1 MYYNGLVNLMLENL
15 NPEQKLAVETTDGPL
30 LVLSGAGT
38 GKTRVLTTRVAYIL
52 NNALA
57 LPWQVLALTFT
68 NKAANEMKTRLATFS
83 DGASWYASDVWCG
96 TFHSICLRILRA
108 NADAAGL
115 RRDFIIYGEDD
126 QKRILKNVFA
136 EMGLDIKDFSPSDW
150 VERISSIKDKG
161 LHSTEH
167 TSDTALKILNA
178 YNAELARLGAVDF
191 GDIILRVLQLFDV
204 FPDILA
210 RYQRQFKYILVDE
223 FQDTNAAQMQFLQML
238 TRGIENP
245 NICCVGDDD
254 QSIYSWRGAEIK
266 NILNF
271 ERTFPNAQIIRLETN
286 YRSTPNI
293 LGAANSLIRHNTGRL
308 GKDLHTAPNAPA
320 GEPVYVLTVPS
331 DFDEARLV
339 SDIIMRK
346 SDDESYSNY
355 AVLIRAGSLS
365 RLFEEEFTARGIP
378 YKLIGATKFYDRE
391 EIKDVI
397 AYLRLL
403 VYPFDDMAFLR
414 IIGKPRRGFGP
425 SAIAKLRAA
434 GANLMDG
441 LRKASLTGKQR
452 AAADAFLSAFNFD
465 WQSVPPTDAAQKL
478 LDNAGY
484 IQMWRESRD
493 VDATDRL
500 DNIRELITNVIAKYD
515 TLPEFLEHA
524 ALMMTDDNDSDD
536 AAPVDAVS
544 VMTIHAAKG
553 LEFDTVF
560 LPAWEE
566 GIFPNDMAV
575 QSGGLEE
582 ERRLA
587 YVAITRARRRAIIIN
602 AMSRMVFGNRQYNS
616 PSRFITE
623 MDNHFLDFQGGAP
636 RAYNSYQPY
645 QQFDTSNRPRG
656 ASYTASKPRRAPVEH
671 KSAVGRLVTHDEMG
685 GGVVIEDNGDILTVA
700 FKTKGIKKVACQYI
714 KFAD

>member
-1 MYYNGLVNLMLENL
+1 MLENL
-15 NPEQKLAVETTDGPL
+15 NPEQKLSVETTEGPL

-38 GKTRVLTTRVAYIL
+38 GKTRVLTTRIAYIL
-52 NNALA
+52 NKSLA
-57 LPWQVLALTFT
+57 FPWQVMALTFT
-68 NKAANEMKTRLATFS
+68 NKAANEMKSRLATFS
-83 DGASWYASDVWCG
+83 SGTSWHASDIWCG

-108 NADAAGL
+108 NAAAAGL
-115 RRDFIIYGEDD
+115 RRDFLIYGEDE
-126 QKRILKNVFA
+126 QKTVLKNVLA
-136 EMGLDIKDFSPSDW
+136 DMGLDAKDYNPSDW
-150 VERISSIKDKG
+150 IERISAIKDKG

-167 TSDTALKILNA
+167 TSPTALKILDA
-178 YNAELARLGAVDF
+178 YNAELSRLGAVDF
-191 GDIILRVLQLFDV
+191 GDIILHVLKLFDS
-204 FPDILA
+204 DAEILA

-238 TRGIENP
+238 THGIENP

-271 ERTFPNAQIIRLETN
+271 EKTFPNTQIIRLETN
-286 YRSTPNI
+286 YRSTPYI

-308 GKDLHTAPNAPA
+308 GKDLRTAPNVGV
-320 GEPVYVLTVPS
+320 GEPVYVLTVPT

-339 SDIIMRK
+339 ADTIMRK
-346 SDDESYSNY
+346 PDDAPYSDY
-355 AVLIRAGSLS
+355 AILIRAGSLS
-365 RLFEEEFTARGIP
+365 RLFEEEFTSRGIP
-378 YKLIGATKFYDRE
+378 YRLIGATKFYDRA
-391 EIKDVI
+391 EIRDAI

-403 VYPFDDMAFLR
+403 VYPFDDISFMR

-425 SAIAKLRAA
+425 SAIAKLRTA
-434 GANLMDG
+434 GQNLMDG
-441 LRKASLTGKQR
+441 LKAAQLSGKQHV
-452 AAADAFLSAFNFD
+452 AADEFLRAFDFD
-465 WQSVPPTDAAQKL
+465 WAALSPMDAAQKL
-478 LDNAGY
+478 LENVGY
-484 IQMWRESRD
+484 IKMWRESKD
-493 VDATDRL
+493 TDATDRL
-500 DNIRELITNVIAKYD
+500 DNIRELVTNVIAKYD

-524 ALMMTDDNDSDD
+524 ALMTTDDNDADD
-536 AAPVDAVS
+536 VPHANDAVS
-544 VMTIHAAKG
+544 IMTIHAAKG

-636 RAYNSYQPY
+636 RSYNYGGRIPTSYDHPH
-645 QQFDTSNRPRG
+645 G
-656 ASYTASKPRRAPVEH
+656 ASYNTSKPRRVPVEH
-671 KSAVGRLVTHDEMG
+671 KSLVGCLVNHADLG

-700 FKTKGIKKVACQYI
+700 FKAKGIKKVARQ
-714 KFAD
+714 FVEQVD

>member
-1 MYYNGLVNLMLENL
+1 MLENL
-15 NPEQKLAVETTDGPL
+15 NPEQRLAVETTQGPL

-52 NNALA
+52 NRGLA
-57 LPWQVLALTFT
+57 APWQVLALTFT
-68 NKAANEMKTRLATFS
+68 NKAANEMKSRLAAFS
-83 DGASWYASDVWCG
+83 DGTAWYAGDVWCG
-96 TFHSICLRILRA
+96 TFHSMCLRILRS

-115 RRDFIIYGEDD
+115 RRDFIIYGDD
-126 QKRILKNVFA
+126 EQKTVLKNVLTD
-136 EMGLDIKDFSPSDW
+136 MGMDVKDFNPADW
-150 VERISSIKDKG
+150 VERISAIKDKG
-161 LHSTEH
+161 LHSTEQ
-167 TSDTALKILNA
+167 TSAVALKILNA
-178 YNAELARLGAVDF
+178 YNAELARMGAVDF
-191 GDIILRVLQLFDV
+191 GDIILRVLQLFDA

-210 RYQRQFKYILVDE
+210 RYQRQFRYILVDE

-238 TRGIENP
+238 TRGVENP

-271 ERTFPNAQIIRLETN
+271 EKTFPTAKIIRLETN

-308 GKDLHTAPNAPA
+308 GKDLRTRPDAPA

-331 DFDEARLV
+331 DFDEARLIA
-339 SDIIMRK
+339 DTIQHK
-346 SDDESYSNY
+346 NADEPFSNY
-355 AVLIRAGSLS
+355 AILIRAGSLS
-365 RLFEEEFTARGIP
+365 RMFEEEFNTRAIP
-378 YKLIGATKFYDRE
+378 YRLVGATKFYDRA
-391 EIKDVI
+391 EIRDAI

-403 VYPFDDMAFLR
+403 VYPFDDISFVR

-425 SAIAKLRAA
+425 SAIAKLRAS
-434 GANLMDG
+434 GKNLMDG
-441 LRKASLTGKQR
+441 LRVASLSGKQR
-452 AAADAFLSAFNFD
+452 AAADAFLSAFDFD
-465 WQSVPPTDAAQKL
+465 WMSVPPMDAAQKL
-478 LDNAGY
+478 LDNVGY

-493 VDATDRL
+493 VDASDRL
-500 DNIRELITNVIAKYD
+500 DNIRELVTNVIGKYD

-536 AAPVDAVS
+536 AAPASDAVS
-544 VMTIHAAKG
+544 IMTIHAAKG

-623 MDNHFLDFQGGAP
+623 MDNKFLEFQGGTP
-636 RAYNSYQPY
+636 HGAYNYRAPAHP
-645 QQFDTSNRPRG
+645 TP
-656 ASYTASKPRRAPVEH
+656 KPRPAKQQKNIVGQLVEH
-671 KSAVGRLVTHDEMG
+671 AEMG
-685 GGVVIEDNGDILTVA
+685 RGVVIEENGDILTVA
-700 FKTKGIKKVACQYI
+700 FRTRGIKKVDRRYV
-714 KFAD
+714 KFLD